1 MDVSIPLNFHPEQTP
16 WYLPVLDSTAQFK
29 VLVCHRRARKTSLV
43 AADLVRQK
51 FLTSKNVLYL
61 APFREQARKLIWEA
75 PNMLQNFM
83 PPEVWACR
91 NNSEMKCPTP
101 NGGFLYV
108 SGSDNYEAFRGM
120 DIGYLA
126 LDEWDDQDPKLWNEV
141 FLPILG
147 VNGGKA
153 TIIGTLKGKADL
165 WNKLQ
170 YALTSGDP
178 NWYGLLLKA
187 SESGIVAKNVLEE
200 IARTMP
206 AATYA
211 QEFECEA
218 MADGATVFRN
228 PRRLV
233 ASVPKQEPSHV
244 HRMGV
249 DLAKHTDYT
258 VITVIDVSLP
268 KFAVLP
274 QRRFNRIEWSVQRGM
289 IEAEYFK
296 ANRPEGH
303 YDSTGI
309 GDVVGEELEKTCR
322 RLKGYRF
329 TGPSREELI
338 NNLVLVMENDRISL
352 PPDETLLAELESFRW
367 VANRS
372 DASPTDSRVKYRAEA
387 PSSMHDDMVLS
398 LALACWELP
407 GTTVK
412 AKSSL
417 SMTPEEQKFYLAMRE
432 KKMIQARKGGSS
444 LRMV

>member
-1 MDVSIPLNFHPEQTP
+1 
-16 WYLPVLDSTAQFK
+16 
-29 VLVCHRRARKTSLV
+29 
-43 AADLVRQK
+43 
-51 FLTSKNVLYL
+51 
-61 APFREQARKLIWEA
+61 
-75 PNMLQNFM
+75 MLQNFM
-83 PPEVWACR
+83 PPEVWKER

-187 SESGIVAKNVLEE
+187 SESGIVPKDVLTE
-200 IARTMP
+200 IERTMP
-206 AATYA
+206 RSTYQ
-211 QEFECEA
+211 QEFECEPL
-218 MADGATVFRN
+218 ADGSVVFRE

-233 ASVPKQEPSHV
+233 KAGIAQDAAHR

-249 DLAKHTDYT
+249 DLAKHSDFT
-258 VITVIDVSLP
+258 VITLVDVSLP
-268 KFAVLP
+268 RFAVLP
-274 QRRFNRIEWSVQRGM
+274 QRRFNKIEWSIQRGM

-296 ANRPEGH
+296 ANNPDGH

-309 GDVVGEELEKTCR
+309 GDVIGEEIEKTCK

-338 NNLVLVMENDRISL
+338 NNLVLVMENDRITL
-352 PPDETLLAELESFRW
+352 PDDDGLMAELEAFRW
-367 VANRS
+367 VANRA

-387 PSSMHDDMVLS
+387 PASMHDDRVMS
-398 LALACWELP
+398 LALSCWELP
-407 GTTVK
+407 DK
-412 AKSSL
+412 AVGSGSKFM
-417 SMTPEEQKFYLAMRE
+417 MTPEEKRFYGIMRE
-432 KKMIQARKGGSS
+432 KRVREGRGNGS
-444 LRMV
+444 LRMA